1 MSTAM
6 KRRIGR
12 ALVAALG
19 VGLNA
24 VAAADVEGHY
34 VTRNLVSDGTIAADH
49 VDANLVNAWG
59 LTALP
64 ATPWWVADNGTGVAT
79 LYDQAGVAQPQPKP
93 LVVALPGAGA
103 PAAPTGAASNATC
116 DFVITLDGTTAPARF
131 LFASEDGT
139 ISAWTRPPPPA
150 PLPTHA
156 VVVVDH
162 SAAGAVFK
170 GLALAATPAGS
181 RLYATNF
188 HDAVVEVFDGAFAPV
203 AAPGA
208 FVDPGIPAGFAPF
221 GIMIHGDTVYVTYA
235 KQDAAR
241 HDDVK
246 GPHLGFV
253 SAFGLDGTFLRR
265 VASRGKLDAPWGLAL
280 APADFGQASG
290 RLLVGN
296 FGDGHIVSF
305 RLAGEGDDAGGDG
318 NGAYLTGPGGR
329 LHVDG
334 LWALAF
340 GNGAVAGP
348 TNVLFFTAGPAGET
362 HGLFGRIDLAPHPGD
377 RD

>member
-1 MSTAM
+1 
-6 KRRIGR
+6 
-12 ALVAALG
+12 
-19 VGLNA
+19 
-24 VAAADVEGHY
+24 
-34 VTRNLVSDGTIAADH
+34 
-49 VDANLVNAWG
+49 
-59 LTALP
+59 
-64 ATPWWVADNGTGVAT
+64 
-79 LYDQAGVAQPQPKP
+79 
-93 LVVALPGAGA
+93 
-103 PAAPTGAASNATC
+103 
-116 DFVITLDGTTAPARF
+116 
-131 LFASEDGT
+131 
-139 ISAWTRPPPPA
+139 
-150 PLPTHA
+150 
-156 VVVVDH
+156 
-162 SAAGAVFK
+162 
-170 GLALAATPAGS
+170 
-181 RLYATNF
+181 
-188 HDAVVEVFDGAFAPV
+188 
-203 AAPGA
+203 
-208 FVDPGIPAGFAPF
+208 APF

-305 RLAGEGDDAGGDG
+305 RLAGEGDDDGGNG